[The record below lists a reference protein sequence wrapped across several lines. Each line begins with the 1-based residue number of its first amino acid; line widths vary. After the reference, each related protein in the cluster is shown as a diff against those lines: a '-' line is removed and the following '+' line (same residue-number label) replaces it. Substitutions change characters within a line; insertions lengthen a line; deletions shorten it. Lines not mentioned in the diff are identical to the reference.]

1 MRVYRIDA
9 SGAHTGNV
17 ADLPDLLQ
25 GADLIWLDVPA
36 MDEHSVRVFRDVFG
50 FAPEAIEE
58 CSHLSLVP
66 KLKRYSDHI
75 ALTIHSLDSEGHL
88 LELDEFVGT
97 NYLVTVHAAAFGV
110 ADESVFKELDAVL
123 NRIRKGSYHP
133 GSAVDLAAA
142 LVGEIATWLER
153 FLEEIAMRAG
163 ALDRRMREGQAGD
176 RQEFLAELND
186 VRHDLLTVHNRASQT
201 TEAARRVAVEAEP
214 VLGPEVSKFDELAT
228 RFQSLR
234 KLCENE
240 REFANGVLEHYE
252 SVVQTRMNIAM
263 ERLALIAYLL
273 IPFTIASGLLGM
285 QIAAADG
292 TNVVALAI
300 TLVVTVGATWL
311 VYRFTKRRGWW

>member
-1 MRVYRIDA
+1 
-9 SGAHTGNV
+9 
-17 ADLPDLLQ
+17 
-25 GADLIWLDVPA
+25 
-36 MDEHSVRVFRDVFG
+36 VFRDVFG

-75 ALTIHSLDSEGHL
+75 ALTIHSLDSDGHL
-88 LELDEFVGT
+88 LELDEFIGP

-123 NRIRKGSYHP
+123 NGIRRGSYHP
-133 GSAVDLAAA
+133 ASAVDLAAE
-142 LVGEIATWLER
+142 LIGEIAAWLER

-163 ALDRRMREGQAGD
+163 GLDRRMREGQAGD
-176 RQEFLAELND
+176 RQQFLEELTE
-186 VRHDLLTVHNRASQT
+186 VRHDLLTIYNRASQT

-214 VLGPEVSKFDELAT
+214 VLGPGVAAFDQLAS
-228 RFQSLR
+228 RFESLR

-240 REFANGVLEHYE
+240 REFANGVLEHYQ
-252 SVVQTRMNIAM
+252 SVVQTKMNVAM

-273 IPFTIASGLLGM
+273 IPFTIATGLLGM
-285 QIAAADG
+285 QISARDG
-292 TNVVALAI
+292 LNPIALAI
-300 TLVVTVGATWL
+300 TLIAVVGATWL